1 MSTEAA
7 AGAKQ
12 VVRPSMEQALIPALS
27 VIGVGVSGYLLWVR
41 LGGSSALCTGFGGC
55 DLVNASTYAQVAGV
69 PVSLIGLMGY
79 LAILALSL
87 WRTWGGPWALSL
99 LIFSMALA
107 GFLYSV
113 YLTYL
118 ELFVILA
125 VCPWC
130 VASALLMTG
139 ILGDSWRG
147 LEV

>member
-1 MSTEAA
+1 MRAEAPGA
-7 AGAKQ
+7 QAGA
-12 VVRPSMEQALIPALS
+12 RPGLERALIPALS
-27 VIGVGVSGYLLWVR
+27 LLGAGVSSYLLLVR
-41 LGGSSALCTGFGGC
+41 LGSASALCTGFGGC
-55 DLVNASTYAQVAGV
+55 DVVNASTYAQVAGI
-69 PVSLIGLMGY
+69 PVSLVGVVGY
-79 LAILALSL
+79 LAIFGLSL
-87 WRTWGGPWALSL
+87 WRAWGGPWAISL
-99 LIFSMALA
+99 AVFGTALA

-139 ILGDSWRG
+139 ILADSWRG